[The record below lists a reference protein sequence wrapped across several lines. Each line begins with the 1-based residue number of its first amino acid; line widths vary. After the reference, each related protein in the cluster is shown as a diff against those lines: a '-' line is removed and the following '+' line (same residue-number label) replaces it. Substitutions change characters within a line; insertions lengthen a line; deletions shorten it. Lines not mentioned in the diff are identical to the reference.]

1 MGKLRT
7 VAVVILAGGMASA
20 LQVPEDP
27 VLKARSQRAQALGIS
42 EGDLPPVPRTISEPP
57 PLPPPETN
65 YKDTRKG
72 RAARRGRSVRT
83 AKSRRAAKSKIR
95 AAAQP
100 RKKKQR

>member
-1 MGKLRT
+1 MRIIRT
-7 VAVVILAGGMASA
+7 VAIMVLLGGIASA
-20 LQVPEDP
+20 FQVPEDP
-27 VLKARSQRAQALGIS
+27 VLKARSQRAQALGVS

-72 RAARRGRSVRT
+72 KAARRSRSVRT
-83 AKSRRAAKSKIR
+83 SKGRRTTKGR
-95 AAAQP
+95 VHAAAQP